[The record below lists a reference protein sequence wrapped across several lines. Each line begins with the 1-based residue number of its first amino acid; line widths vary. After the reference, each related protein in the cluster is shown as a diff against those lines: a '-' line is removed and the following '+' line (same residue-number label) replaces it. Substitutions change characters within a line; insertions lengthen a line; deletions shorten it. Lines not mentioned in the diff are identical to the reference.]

1 MANLLIVDDELSMR
15 QFLTHLFQRDGHSI
29 RVADNGRQAMVL
41 LRQQPAD
48 VVISDVKMPDMG
60 GIELLRAAREMQPN
74 IEVIMMTAF
83 ANEETAHEAFLLGA
97 FDFVHKPFDNE
108 LLKEKVARALEKI
121 SIVREK
127 QALQD
132 ENYALIKSQRARG
145 KLNNIIGQS
154 DRMQAVYQ
162 MIETVAQVQSTVLI
176 TGESGTGKELVA
188 RAIHQLSMRAG
199 AVFLPINAGAFPE
212 PLIESELFGYVR
224 GAFTG
229 ADRDRRGLFEDASGG
244 TMFLDEVAEMAPHL
258 QVRLLRVLETGE
270 IRPVGS
276 SETRRVDVRV
286 ITATNQDPLAAV
298 RNGTLREDLFYR
310 LNVFH
315 LELPPLRER
324 REDIPILAAYFV
336 EKYSRDLGKQVTR
349 FAAEAQIALMK
360 YEYPG
365 NVRELEH
372 AIERAVVLAEGDTIT
387 LEDLPPTLSAGQTL
401 LLPAGGGSATGEE
414 QRAESSAATG
424 PSQAARAAF
433 DVGYPPSWSLL
444 EVERAHIERV
454 LADLQGNI
462 SLSARRLGISRTTLW
477 RKLKRHGISVRRQ
490 QNGGPRLEPS

>member
-1 MANLLIVDDELSMR
+1 MKHSPSPGAIRSLGVDIIGATPRMQRVLRLI
-15 QFLTHLFQRDGHSI
+15 
-29 RVADNGRQAMVL
+29 
-41 LRQQPAD
+41 
-48 VVISDVKMPDMG
+48 
-60 GIELLRAAREMQPN
+60 
-74 IEVIMMTAF
+74 
-83 ANEETAHEAFLLGA
+83 
-97 FDFVHKPFDNE
+97 
-108 LLKEKVARALEKI
+108 EKI
-121 SIVREK
+121 APTE
-127 QALQD
+127 
-132 ENYALIKSQRARG
+132 
-145 KLNNIIGQS
+145 
-154 DRMQAVYQ
+154 
-162 MIETVAQVQSTVLI
+162 STVLI

-199 AVFLPINAGAFPE
+199 AVFLPVNAGAFPE

-244 TMFLDEVAEMAPHL
+244 TLFLDEVAEMAPHV
-258 QVRLLRVLETGE
+258 QVSLLRVLETGE

-286 ITATNQDPLAAV
+286 ITATNQDPLLAV

-324 REDIPILAAYFV
+324 REDIPILAAYFA
-336 EKYSRDLGKQVTR
+336 EKYSRELGKQVTR

-372 AIERAVVLAEGDTIT
+372 AIERAVVLAEGDTIA

-401 LLPAGGGSATGEE
+401 LLTGGGGSAAGEE
-414 QRAESSAATG
+414 QQAESSAAGTD
-424 PSQAARAAF
+424 PARAATTAF

-462 SLSARRLGISRTTLW
+462 SHSARRLGISRTTLW

-490 QNGGPRLEPS
+490 QNEGPSA